1 VSVDPASVREP
12 ALRSATGVARAERRS
27 SISVHPDVVT
37 ISPKCYQI
45 FGGSLRSDLD
55 FPILPPA
62 PAGAATTWT
71 LHTTP
76 APAPEC
82 AAVPSIIEQLGE
94 SLSVSVARTSDGL
107 RVVYTDTGAF
117 DVTRDGRTITWYR
130 PSDADEGNARLDIV
144 GTLLPFALHLTD
156 RLVLHGSSVA
166 FEGGAVAFLAPSGT
180 GKSTLAMGLTMAGAR
195 FLSDDAVPVRI
206 AGDGAIAAPGVP
218 SPRFREDSFARFSE
232 MLPADAIPSSG
243 KLSLSERLGDDLVET
258 RETPLSAVY
267 VLCPVPAGD
276 GAGAARTAMPP
287 IAATMALVQNAKL
300 AKLLWGEEAE
310 RLLHL
315 VAEVSRRVPVWTLDV
330 PRDLDLLPGVVERL
344 LEWHAVPEPQ
354 SA

>member
-1 VSVDPASVREP
+1 M
-12 ALRSATGVARAERRS
+12 T
-27 SISVHPDVVT
+27 T
-37 ISPKCYQI
+37 SPKHYRI

-62 PAGAATTWT
+62 PAGDATTWV
-71 LHTTP
+71 LHTTS

-82 AAVPSIIEQLGE
+82 AATPSVVEQLGE
-94 SLSVSVARTSDGL
+94 SLTVSVTRTPDGL
-107 RVVYTDTGAF
+107 RVAYSDTGAY

-130 PSDADEGNARLDIV
+130 PSDADEGNVRLDIV

-206 AGDGAIAAPGVP
+206 DDAGAFAAPGVP
-218 SPRFREDSFARFSE
+218 SPRFREDSFARFSDV
-232 MLPADAIPSSG
+232 LPTDAIPSSG

-258 RETPLSAVY
+258 RESPLTAIYVLRPVEPDAGASAV
-267 VLCPVPAGD
+267 
-276 GAGAARTAMPP
+276 RTALPP

-300 AKLLWGEEAE
+300 AKLLWGEESE